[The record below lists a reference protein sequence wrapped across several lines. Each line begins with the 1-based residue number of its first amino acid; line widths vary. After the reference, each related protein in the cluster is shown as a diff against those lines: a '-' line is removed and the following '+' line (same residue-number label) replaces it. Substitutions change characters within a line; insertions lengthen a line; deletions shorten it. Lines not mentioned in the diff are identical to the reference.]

1 MPFSLLNDPA
11 DLARAYAAL
20 EMVWNEIKDSV
31 PEQEHDKER
40 ERVAYM
46 VAGFAPL
53 ALDEEDLTQN
63 VLFHLDQDAA
73 A

>member
-20 EMVWNEIKDSV
+20 ELVWNEIKASV
-31 PEQEHDKER
+31 PERDHEMER
-40 ERVAYM
+40 ERIAHM

-53 ALDEEDLTQN
+53 ALDEEDLTRN
-63 VLFHLDQDAA
+63 VLFHLDQGAA